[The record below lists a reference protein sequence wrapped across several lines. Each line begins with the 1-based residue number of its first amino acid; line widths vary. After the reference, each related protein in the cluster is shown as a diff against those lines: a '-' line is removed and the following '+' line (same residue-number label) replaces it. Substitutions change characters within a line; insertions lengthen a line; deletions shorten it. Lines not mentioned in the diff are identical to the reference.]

1 VLRPIALIVAVIALA
16 GCSGGSKRSSGSGSL
31 PQGAKPSKLDPSKF
45 TTEIDNP
52 YWPMRPGARWVY
64 RETGSDGTEQ
74 RVVVTVTSETREVMG
89 IEARVVHDDVTEDG
103 ALVED
108 TLDWY
113 AQDADGNVWYLGE
126 DTKEFEDGKVVTT
139 AGSWESGV
147 DGALP
152 GVIVPAEPEVGMT
165 YRQEHYAGEAEDA
178 ADVLS
183 LTERAEVPYGSFT
196 DVLLTKD
203 FTPLE
208 PKVLEYKLYAPG
220 VGPVLVLGVSGG
232 GDREELLQLTT
243 P

>member
-1 VLRPIALIVAVIALA
+1 MHPSTWLLVTIAIAALLTS
-16 GCSGGSKRSSGSGSL
+16 CGGSERASL
-31 PQGAKPSKLDPSKF
+31 PQGADPVELDPGDF

-89 IEARVVHDDVTEDG
+89 IEARVVHDVVTENG

-108 TLDWY
+108 TFDWY

>member
-1 VLRPIALIVAVIALA
+1 MPAATFVLTATVVVLLVA
-16 GCSGGSKRSSGSGSL
+16 CSGSEGDSL
-31 PQGAKPSKLDPSKF
+31 PQGADPVELDPADF

-52 YWPMRPGARWVY
+52 YWPMRPGARWIY
-64 RETGSDGTEQ
+64 RETGPDGAEQ
-74 RVVVTVTSETREVMG
+74 RVVVAVTNETREVMG
-89 IEARVVHDDVTEDG
+89 IEARVVHDSVTEGG

-108 TLDWY
+108 TFDWY

-126 DTKEFEDGKVVTT
+126 DTKEYEDGEVVTT
-139 AGSWESGV
+139 AGSWEAGS

-178 ADVLS
+178 AEVLS
-183 LTERAEVPYGSFT
+183 LSERAEVPYGSFT

-232 GDREELLQLTT
+232 ADREELLQLTT